1 MTPERDNTTG
11 MFPAE
16 AITPGVYAADSAAIL
31 VDMLNFA
38 SAVILIHVGVGG
50 INFTNANKVEMV
62 LTAGNADDGS
72 DQVPVTDADIIVD
85 GLAPA
90 AINNGIV
97 RSLVAAKPA
106 ADIQKVGYIGGKRY
120 LRLVAD
126 FSGAHGTGTPIAATV
141 IRSRPAL
148 RGVA

>member
-16 AITPGVYAADSAAIL
+16 AITPGVYAADTAPTLI
-31 VDMLNFA
+31 DMLNFA
-38 SAVILIHVGVGG
+38 SAVVLIHIGVGG
-50 INFTNANKVEMV
+50 INFSNTNKVELV

-85 GLAPA
+85 ASAPA

-97 RSLVAAKPA
+97 RSLVAAKAA
-106 ADIQKVGYIGGKRY
+106 ADIQKVAYIGAKRY

-126 FSGAHGTGTPIAATV
+126 FSGTHGTGTPIAATV
-141 IRSRPAL
+141 IRGRPAL